1 METLVVAAHH
11 RNHHQ
16 YYGRNRGHNSTKL
29 DSFGSGPSEN
39 FRGISCRTF
48 QSGAGLLPT
57 PLRTYS
63 SSLTKNSLSAP
74 LSPKTPSPTFSE
86 NKKGLKPN
94 AKSSTV
100 AIPIKIKFEDEGK
113 INFSERWAGPAYSNS
128 PPPSS
133 LPLPKFSMRPK
144 RTVSLDLPTL
154 ASEIDMRPIAKSAP
168 ASPTRGRSPSPVDLF
183 DPSSPCNLFEHH
195 FPRGT
200 IDPPSFGNLLDRA
213 DSATKTLRRILNLDV
228 TNE

>member
-16 YYGRNRGHNSTKL
+16 HYGRNRCHDSTKFG
-29 DSFGSGPSEN
+29 SFGSAPSEN

-57 PLRTYS
+57 PLRSYS
-63 SSLTKNSLSAP
+63 NSSTKNSLSAP
-74 LSPKTPSPTFSE
+74 LSPKTPSPFNE
-86 NKKGLKPN
+86 NKKSQN
-94 AKSSTV
+94 VKSSSV
-100 AIPIKIKFEDEGK
+100 AIPIKIKFEDDSK
-113 INFSERWAGPAYSNS
+113 IHFSERWAGPAYSNS

-133 LPLPKFSMRPK
+133 LPLPKFTMLPK

-154 ASEIDMRPIAKSAP
+154 VSEIDMRPIAKSAP
-168 ASPTRGRSPSPVDLF
+168 ASPTRGRSPSPVGLF
-183 DPSSPCNLFEHH
+183 YRSSPSNLFELPSMRDT
-195 FPRGT
+195 F
-200 IDPPSFGNLLDRA
+200 DSPSFGNPLDRA

-228 TNE
+228 SNE

>member
-1 METLVVAAHH
+1 METLVVASHH

-16 YYGRNRGHNSTKL
+16 YYGRSRSNDSTKF
-29 DSFGSGPSEN
+29 DSFGSAPSGS

-57 PLRTYS
+57 PLKS
-63 SSLTKNSLSAP
+63 KSFTKNALSDP
-74 LSPKTPSPTFSE
+74 LSPKTPSPTSKE
-86 NKKGLKPN
+86 HKSVPKSN
-94 AKSSTV
+94 AQSSSA
-100 AIPIKIKFEDEGK
+100 AIPIKINFENEGK
-113 INFSERWAGPAYSNS
+113 FHFSERWAGPAYSNS

-154 ASEIDMRPIAKSAP
+154 ASEIDVRPIAKSAP

-183 DPSSPCNLFEHH
+183 DSHSPSSLYGHPSPRDSFET
-195 FPRGT
+195 PAPG
-200 IDPPSFGNLLDRA
+200 DLLERA
-213 DSATKTLRRILNLDV
+213 DSATQTLRRILNLDI